1 MCQKCKVLLKFNYP
15 KFYTYTF
22 SLLLIFQ
29 GSSEPLAVEFDMRS
43 VMPKGK
49 SAERDFA

>member
-1 MCQKCKVLLKFNYP
+1 MCQKCKVLLKLNYP

-29 GSSEPLAVEFDMRS
+29 GSSEPLAIEFDMRS

-49 SAERDFA
+49 SRERDFA